1 MSADERI
8 EQVSA
13 GEAIELVRSGTTLVD
28 VREPWEFERGH
39 APGAIS
45 LPMSEIESRYT
56 ELPDDQTLLI
66 ICHAGPRS
74 FAATTALVGAGYHA
88 IDVDGGMTAWTA
100 AGGPVERD
108 GEHAPS
114 A

>member
-1 MSADERI
+1 MPAGERI

-13 GEAIELVRSGTTLVD
+13 EEAIELVRSGTTLVD
-28 VREPWEFERGH
+28 VREPWEFSRGH

-45 LPMSEIESRYT
+45 LPMSEIETRYT
-56 ELPDDQTLLI
+56 ELPVDDTLLI

-74 FAATTALVGAGYHA
+74 FAATEALVGAGYHA
-88 IDVDGGMTAWTA
+88 IDVTGGMTSWQT
-100 AGGPVERD
+100 AGGPVVLD
-108 GEHAPS
+108 DDPATS